1 MDVIDAFWEIDFG
14 RSVHWRVPFMALDGT
29 PYQIDIYEP
38 NYSGSVVVL
47 KGGAQPFVTQETDDE
62 DAFLPIRSSS
72 GYITVICESQS
83 LVDAI
88 LPVNVHDRYVELV
101 DVTPNANKVVWNGYI
116 LPEEYSGD
124 WNVTPFELQLPIA
137 SPIAACLDLQY
148 SGFFKAVTIG
158 EVLKKILYN
167 QLKVAPT
174 YIYSGKFPNQ
184 TASMLTAVFSDIQF
198 AEVDTDP
205 QSPAYGTGQSVGFGD
220 DYSTIGDVLEAFCKL
235 YGYVIHETPDALWFC
250 SSDMSLTYFKTT
262 MEYNPTMSYVTSETT
277 ETLTDVDL
285 PDVVSAYNSRSLLPG
300 KSKVRV
306 YCEAEE
312 VKEVIECD
320 ISKLEPISVF
330 SQDGNQLNGNVS
342 FRSATRGNNA
352 LNLCFQWDLDNQ
364 FVFGEPNIYKSNY
377 EAEDR
382 EIWGANFLSVVT
394 WKSPDYVFAT
404 EFDKFKDYVYMYSS
418 PGDQQTA
425 PVRRCVAFIS
435 EKEYSA
441 VNFTRNGIILNMK
454 CQASKDIRGW
464 NEKWK
469 YTGYLR
475 ITVRWGDYYLAKH
488 SEGLIPYDVYEWIPA
503 NTIDSSN
510 IGTVMH
516 AVKMGSRNDS
526 DPEGISTP
534 LTYVQTRIVDWD
546 RYALDYMEGYSM
558 QVPTEG
564 AELVNGQIQIDI
576 YNFYEYNG
584 IKYLLLSDIT
594 LEHEG
599 FKLLSLCD
607 PTDHYLSDYRQLL
620 SNSKNEEYEYEQ
632 TLNNLMRSYSPSGVK
647 QPAIVQE
654 ETEEPSLEDVV
665 AAMIASNENFNTN
678 LLFTVPQ
685 SYYAETPSEYYEQTV
700 LSRLANWFNR
710 TIEQLNITV
719 ERTALTPGQRIEYND
734 GLYIV
739 VSRADNWRD
748 SNVTLTLQKLYEA
761 TN

>member
-1 MDVIDAFWEIDFG
+1 MDVIDVFWEIDFERG
-14 RSVHWRVPFMALDGT
+14 VHWRIPFMALDGT
-29 PYQIDIYEP
+29 PYQINIYEP
-38 NYSGSVVVL
+38 NYSGSVVTL

-72 GYITVICESQS
+72 GYISVICESQS

-148 SGFFKAVTIG
+148 GGFFKAVSIG
-158 EVLKKILYN
+158 EALRKILYN

-174 YIYSGKFPNQ
+174 YIYSGKFANQ

-198 AEVDTDP
+198 AEVETDP
-205 QSPAYGTGQSVGFGD
+205 QSPAYGTGQNVGFGD
-220 DYSTIGDVLEAFCKL
+220 EYSTIGDVLEAFCKL

-262 MEYNPTMSYVTSETT
+262 MEYNPTMSYVASETT

-312 VKEVIECD
+312 VGEIIDNDLSSLV
-320 ISKLEPISVF
+320 PIDVF
-330 SQDGNQLNGNVS
+330 SQSGNQLNGYVS
-342 FRSATRGNNA
+342 FRSAVRGNSGLKNCRQYN
-352 LNLCFQWDLDNQ
+352 LNNLILI
-364 FVFGEPNIYKSNY
+364 GEPNIYKYNY
-377 EAEDR
+377 EADDR
-382 EIWGANFLSVVT
+382 VLWGANFLSVVK

-404 EFDKFKDYVYMYSS
+404 EFDKFKDYVYMFSS

-425 PVRRCVAFIS
+425 PLKICVTLIS
-435 EKEYSA
+435 DKTYSA
-441 VNFTRNGIILNMK
+441 INFVRNGIILNMK
-454 CQASKDIRGW
+454 CQASKSIKGW
-464 NEKWK
+464 DEKWK
-469 YTGYLR
+469 YTGNLR
-475 ITVRWGDYYLAKH
+475 IALRWGDYYLTRH
-488 SEGLIPYDVYEWIPA
+488 SEGLSPYEVFEWIPVSDVSD
-503 NTIDSSN
+503 IS
-510 IGTVMH
+510 TVIH
-516 AVKMGSRNDS
+516 EVKMGSRDDS

-546 RYALDYMEGYSM
+546 TYVVDYMEGYSM

-564 AELVNGQIQIDI
+564 AENVNGYIEVEI
-576 YNFYEYNG
+576 YNFYEYDS

-607 PTDHYLSDYRQLL
+607 TTDHYLSDYRQLL

-654 ETEEPSLEDVV
+654 ETEEPSLQDIVDD
-665 AAMIASNENFNTN
+665 MISTGINPNI
-678 LLFTVPQ
+678 LFSVPQ

-719 ERTALTPGQRIEYND
+719 ERTALSPGQRIEYND

-748 SNVTLTLQKLYEA
+748 SSVTLTLQKLYEA
-761 TN
+761 SN

>member
-14 RSVHWRVPFMALDGT
+14 RAVHWRIPFMALDGT
-29 PYQIDIYEP
+29 PYQINIYEP

-174 YIYSGKFPNQ
+174 YIYSGKFANQ

-198 AEVDTDP
+198 AEVETDP
-205 QSPAYGTGQSVGFGD
+205 QSPAYGTGQNVGFGD

-250 SSDMSLTYFKTT
+250 SSDMSLTYFKTEI
-262 MEYNPTMSYVTSETT
+262 EYNPTMSYVSSETT

-306 YCEAEE
+306 YCEAEKVGE
-312 VKEVIECD
+312 MLTLD
-320 ISKLEPISVF
+320 IDDLEPNNFYSNRQ
-330 SQDGNQLNGNVS
+330 SMLHADDG
-342 FRSATRGNNA
+342 FYIYTRDNKLGKE
-352 LNLCFQWDLDNQ
+352 CFQYDVDQHQMSWNDSLFETNK
-364 FVFGEPNIYKSNY
+364 V
-377 EAEDR
+377 R
-382 EIWGANFLSVVT
+382 ERCDKFGANFLSYCR
-394 WKSPDYVFAT
+394 WKKPDYVWAD
-404 EFDKFKDYVYMYSS
+404 EYDKYKNGIMVCFDSDTLDVSDMIPIARISSKRPYSMM
-418 PGDQQTA
+418 
-425 PVRRCVAFIS
+425 
-435 EKEYSA
+435 
-441 VNFTRNGIILNMK
+441 NFLRNGIIFKLSV
-454 CQASKDIRGW
+454 QGSKGYSELDY
-464 NEKWK
+464 KWK
-469 YTGYLR
+469 FDKKTLMFSLQ
-475 ITVRWGDYYLAKH
+475 WGDYIYVAGFGGSGSHPSHGTWETNPPMDTTMDGGIFGVMISSLDTSQDEGK
-488 SEGLIPYDVYEWIPA
+488 SELYKVDPTVFDLDDFFTAEVLDIRNARKIQLRENHAYDA
-503 NTIDSSN
+503 NGPLSLTIYAQS
-510 IGTVMH
+510 
-516 AVKMGSRNDS
+516 AVD
-526 DPEGISTP
+526 D
-534 LTYVQTRIVDWD
+534 
-546 RYALDYMEGYSM
+546 
-558 QVPTEG
+558 
-564 AELVNGQIQIDI
+564 
-576 YNFYEYNG
+576 
-584 IKYLLLSDIT
+584 IKYLFLTDLTIEHVSFSEESLSDT
-594 LEHEG
+594 
-599 FKLLSLCD
+599 
-607 PTDHYLSDYRQLL
+607 TDHYLSDFRRSL
-620 SNSKNEEYEYEQ
+620 SNTKNEEYEYEQ
-632 TLNNLMRSYSPSGVK
+632 TLNNLMADYSPSGVVP
-647 QPAIVQE
+647 PATVQD
-654 ETEEPSLEDVV
+654 TD
-665 AAMIASNENFNTN
+665 ADYF
-678 LLFTVPQ
+678 
-685 SYYAETPSEYYEQTV
+685 EQTI
-700 LSRLANWFNR
+700 LDRLANWFDR

-761 TN
+761 AN

>member
-1 MDVIDAFWEIDFG
+1 
-14 RSVHWRVPFMALDGT
+14 MALDGT
-29 PYQIDIYEP
+29 PYQINIYEP
-38 NYSGSVVVL
+38 DYSGSVVVL

-174 YIYSGKFPNQ
+174 YIYSGKFANQ

-198 AEVDTDP
+198 AEVETDP
-205 QSPAYGTGQSVGFGD
+205 QSPAYGTGQNVGFGD
-220 DYSTIGDVLEAFCKL
+220 EYSTIGDVLEAFCKL

-312 VKEVIECD
+312 VGEMLTGDFDE
-320 ISKLEPISVF
+320 LE
-330 SQDGNQLNGNVS
+330 QDDYYGKGSIYLTDDGFHTYIRTNRTGKQ
-342 FRSATRGNNA
+342 
-352 LNLCFQWDLDNQ
+352 CFQFSEDGPGTFQNEPMFADNAT
-364 FVFGEPNIYKSNY
+364 
-377 EAEDR
+377 AESV
-382 EIWGANFLSVVT
+382 EFWGANFFSYAK
-394 WKSPDYVFAT
+394 WKLPDYIWKD
-404 EFDKFKDYVYMYSS
+404 EYDKFKNVIMLGLAPTLQLNNDETCAILIS
-418 PGDQQTA
+418 PHA
-425 PVRRCVAFIS
+425 
-435 EKEYSA
+435 YSA
-441 VNFTRNGIILNMK
+441 MNFVKNGIYLDMTTVV
-454 CQASKDIRGW
+454 SKVLD
-464 NEKWK
+464 KLDFK
-469 YTGYLR
+469 YKF
-475 ITVRWGDYYLAKH
+475 IDFVRFRLKWGDYYFVP
-488 SEGLIPYDVYEWIPA
+488 IA
-503 NTIDSSN
+503 NPVMDQTD
-510 IGTVMH
+510 GTWE
-516 AVKMGSRNDS
+516 R
-526 DPEGISTP
+526 DPENNVMAVHFGSSEPSEDEGQSVMVGISRDYGQYIPWTD
-534 LTYVQTRIVDWD
+534 TRAIHIIPVN
-546 RYALDYMEGYSM
+546 AANAAQINGY
-558 QVPTEG
+558 
-564 AELVNGQIQIDI
+564 
-576 YNFYEYNG
+576 
-584 IKYLLLSDIT
+584 IT
-594 LEHEG
+594 LEIVNISPRYQQGVKYVWVQDLELRNTS
-599 FKLLSLCD
+599 FKDESLGD
-607 PTDHYLSDYRQLL
+607 NIDHYLSDFRRAL
-620 SNSKNEEYEYEQ
+620 SNAKAEEYEYEQ
-632 TLNNLMRSYSPSGVK
+632 TLNNLMADYSPSGVVP
-647 QPAIVQE
+647 PATVQD
-654 ETEEPSLEDVV
+654 TD
-665 AAMIASNENFNTN
+665 ADYF
-678 LLFTVPQ
+678 
-685 SYYAETPSEYYEQTV
+685 EQTI
-700 LSRLANWFNR
+700 LDRLANWFNR